1 MAEREREKTYR
12 TPYGGN
18 HKVAGVT
25 AVVDETVRLASF
37 IPPPRDRSHPRK
49 ETTHDIDASDTLTR
63 GRSRSSF
70 NRALS
75 SVSRRYLRSATLCF
89 LFLTSPPDRSS
100 NAGGMVIFWCRWWVV
115 QVVGGSSGG
124 GGGGGGKD
132 RARYNVRTGGNGGS
146 EGGREREGANVESSQ
161 QGWREKSKQVK
172 KKKRKE

>member
-124 GGGGGGKD
+124 GGGGKD

>member
-1 MAEREREKTYR
+1 MIVGGTVAEREREKTYR

-115 QVVGGSSGG
+115 QVVVVVVVVV
-124 GGGGGGKD
+124 
-132 RARYNVRTGGNGGS
+132 RIARVITFGPAETVVLR
-146 EGGREREGANVESSQ
+146 EGERERE
-161 QGWREKSKQVK
+161 RT
-172 KKKRKE
+172 